1 MKKTTRKLLSLAMA
15 SAMAASLL
23 TGCGGGGA
31 GETTAAAGAEKTEAG
46 KTETEAGSTEAAADA
61 DYSQDVI
68 TYGMTQA
75 WDTINP
81 YGSSSGSIYQNLVCD
96 KLYDRLAFIEEAGT
110 DVTPRGAKSWES
122 ADDGK
127 AAVFHLDENAKWHD
141 GEPVTASDWVFTAQ
155 LITNPKFDYGLRS
168 EFNTWA
174 GTDDTGTEESEK
186 SVQVEAV
193 DDYTLKINF

>member
-46 KTETEAGSTEAAADA
+46 KTETESGSTEAAAAADA

-81 YGSSSGSIYQNLVCD
+81 YGSSSGSIYQNL
-96 KLYDRLAFIEEAGT
+96 
-110 DVTPRGAKSWES
+110 S
-122 ADDGK
+122 ATSFMTVWLLLK
-127 AAVFHLDENAKWHD
+127 RP
-141 GEPVTASDWVFTAQ
+141 EPM
-155 LITNPKFDYGLRS
+155 
-168 EFNTWA
+168 
-174 GTDDTGTEESEK
+174 
-186 SVQVEAV
+186 
-193 DDYTLKINF
+193 

>member
-110 DVTPRGAKSWES
+110 DVTPRGAKS
-122 ADDGK
+122 
-127 AAVFHLDENAKWHD
+127 
-141 GEPVTASDWVFTAQ
+141 
-155 LITNPKFDYGLRS
+155 
-168 EFNTWA
+168 
-174 GTDDTGTEESEK
+174 
-186 SVQVEAV
+186 
-193 DDYTLKINF
+193 

>member
-81 YGSSSGSIYQNLVCD
+81 YGSSSGSIYQNL
-96 KLYDRLAFIEEAGT
+96 
-110 DVTPRGAKSWES
+110 S
-122 ADDGK
+122 ATSFMTVWLLLK
-127 AAVFHLDENAKWHD
+127 RP
-141 GEPVTASDWVFTAQ
+141 EPM
-155 LITNPKFDYGLRS
+155 
-168 EFNTWA
+168 
-174 GTDDTGTEESEK
+174 
-186 SVQVEAV
+186 
-193 DDYTLKINF
+193 

>member
-31 GETTAAAGAEKTEAG
+31 NETTAAAGTEKTEAG
-46 KTETEAGSTEAAADA
+46 KTETEAGSTEAAAEGTADA

-127 AAVFHLDENAKWHD
+127 AAVFHLDKNAKWHD
-141 GEPVTASDWVFTAQ
+141 GEPVTASDWC
-155 LITNPKFDYGLRS
+155 LPHS
-168 EFNTWA
+168 
-174 GTDDTGTEESEK
+174 
-186 SVQVEAV
+186 
-193 DDYTLKINF
+193 

>member
-31 GETTAAAGAEKTEAG
+31 NETTAAGTEKTEAG
-46 KTETEAGSTEAAADA
+46 KTETEAGSTEAAAEGTADA

-110 DVTPRGAKSWES
+110 DVSPRGAKSWES
-122 ADDGK
+122 ADGGK
-127 AAVFHLDENAKWHD
+127 E
-141 GEPVTASDWVFTAQ
+141 
-155 LITNPKFDYGLRS
+155 
-168 EFNTWA
+168 
-174 GTDDTGTEESEK
+174 
-186 SVQVEAV
+186 
-193 DDYTLKINF
+193 